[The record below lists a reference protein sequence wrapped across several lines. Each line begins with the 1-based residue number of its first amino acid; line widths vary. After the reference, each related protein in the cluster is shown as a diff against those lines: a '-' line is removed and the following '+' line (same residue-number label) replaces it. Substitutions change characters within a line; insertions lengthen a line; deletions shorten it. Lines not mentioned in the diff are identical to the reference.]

1 MKTGQWALLAAVV
14 VGGALAL
21 QSGDKNKKK
30 GSTPSGGGKKGSTPS
45 GGGKKWTAA
54 QVKAANDEAAASVA
68 YWKKQHPGQ
77 IAEITNFPIIVDG
90 QVVGRKVTVTLK
102 DGTHSQSGFP
112 YAAM

>member
-21 QSGDKNKKK
+21 QSGDKNK
-30 GSTPSGGGKKGSTPS
+30 KKGSTPS

-77 IAEITNFPIIVDG
+77 IAEITNFPFIVDG